1 MSYYNVPEA
10 WPPLP
15 VSMKT
20 AAIVV
25 SLSASGVSPRY
36 CLQTQEYS
44 RSVYLRLIKAI
55 CEKVLSHFKDIEY
68 ELESFAKDTAGQK
81 ETLKGFYRVGDMFDF
96 DNLGFTNTVGTIK
109 YLSCADCD
117 VGPIG
122 YHDLTTKI
130 R

>member
-1 MSYYNVPEA
+1 MVKVGC
-10 WPPLP
+10 L
-15 VSMKT
+15 K
-20 AAIVV
+20 
-25 SLSASGVSPRY
+25 GVF
-36 CLQTQEYS
+36 L
-44 RSVYLRLIKAI
+44 
-55 CEKVLSHFKDIEY
+55 KDNEY
-68 ELESFAKDTAGQK
+68 ELESFNKDTAGEK
-81 ETLKGFYRVGDMFDF
+81 ETVKGFYRVGDMFDF